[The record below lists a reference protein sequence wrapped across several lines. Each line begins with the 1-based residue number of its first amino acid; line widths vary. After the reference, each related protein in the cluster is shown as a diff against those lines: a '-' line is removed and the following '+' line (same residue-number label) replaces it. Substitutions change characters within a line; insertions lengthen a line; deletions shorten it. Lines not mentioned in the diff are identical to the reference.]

1 MVYCSPFF
9 ARNCIQQWGEMEA
22 TPSEKYGSVFT
33 LHFGEERV
41 VVLHGYEA
49 IKEALTDHGDEF
61 FGRGSLPLADKVLK
75 GQGIVF
81 SNGERWKQLRRFV
94 LTTLRNLGMGKK
106 SIEERIQMEAQH
118 LLENIRSTGGNRD
131 MHKLYFLLI
140 HRIIELEGSSR
151 LYSLFP
157 SFMELIPGPHHR
169 LEKNIYTLQQFT
181 LDEINEHKS
190 TFDPSAPQD
199 IIDFFFIKMKEG
211 QNDNTVFGFDN
222 LIATVVD
229 LFAAG
234 TETTSTTLRYGL
246 LILMKYPQVQEKMQ
260 EEIDR
265 VVGRTRSPCM
275 ADRGQMPYTNA
286 VAHEIQRF
294 IALIPMSLPHAVV
307 KDTKFREY
315 IIPKGTTI
323 YVSLSS
329 VLHDSTEFPNP
340 KEFDPHHFLN
350 KDGSF
355 RKSNYFMPFSA
366 GKRLCAGEG
375 MARMELFLFWTTILQ
390 NFTLKP
396 LVDPKTLDITPQF
409 SGLGNVPKPYQLCA
423 LPR

>member
-1 MVYCSPFF
+1 MDPLST
-9 ARNCIQQWGEMEA
+9 A
-22 TPSEKYGSVFT
+22 T
-33 LHFGEERV
+33 
-41 VVLHGYEA
+41 
-49 IKEALTDHGDEF
+49 I
-61 FGRGSLPLADKVLK
+61 
-75 GQGIVF
+75 
-81 SNGERWKQLRRFV
+81 
-94 LTTLRNLGMGKK
+94 
-106 SIEERIQMEAQH
+106 
-118 LLENIRSTGGNRD
+118 
-131 MHKLYFLLI
+131 FLLFCLACLFFFVTK
-140 HRIIELEGSSR
+140 HKSSR
-151 LYSLFP
+151 TEKLPPGPFPLPIIGNLLQLYSLFP

>member
-1 MVYCSPFF
+1 
-9 ARNCIQQWGEMEA
+9 
-22 TPSEKYGSVFT
+22 
-33 LHFGEERV
+33 
-41 VVLHGYEA
+41 VLHGYEA
-49 IKEALTDHGDEF
+49 IKEALIDHGDEF
-61 FGRGSLPLADKVLK
+61 IGRGSLPLADKLFK
-75 GQGIVF
+75 GQGVLF

-106 SIEERIQMEAQH
+106 SIEERIQTEAQH
-118 LLENIRSTGGNRD
+118 LLENIKSTG
-131 MHKLYFLLI
+131 
-140 HRIIELEGSSR
+140 
-151 LYSLFP
+151 
-157 SFMELIPGPHHR
+157 
-169 LEKNIYTLQQFT
+169 
-181 LDEINEHKS
+181 
-190 TFDPSAPQD
+190 
-199 IIDFFFIKMKEG
+199 
-211 QNDNTVFGFDN
+211 
-222 LIATVVD
+222 
-229 LFAAG
+229 
-234 TETTSTTLRYGL
+234 
-246 LILMKYPQVQEKMQ
+246 

-275 ADRGQMPYTNA
+275 ADRGQMPYTDA
-286 VAHEIQRF
+286 VVHEIQRF

-323 YVSLSS
+323 YPTLSS

-350 KDGSF
+350 KDGTF
-355 RKSNYFMPFSA
+355 RKSNHFMPFSA

-409 SGLGNVPKPYQLCA
+409 SSLGNVPKPYQLRA

>member
-1 MVYCSPFF
+1 MDPLST
-9 ARNCIQQWGEMEA
+9 A
-22 TPSEKYGSVFT
+22 T
-33 LHFGEERV
+33 
-41 VVLHGYEA
+41 
-49 IKEALTDHGDEF
+49 I
-61 FGRGSLPLADKVLK
+61 
-75 GQGIVF
+75 
-81 SNGERWKQLRRFV
+81 
-94 LTTLRNLGMGKK
+94 
-106 SIEERIQMEAQH
+106 
-118 LLENIRSTGGNRD
+118 
-131 MHKLYFLLI
+131 FLLFCLACLVFFVTR
-140 HRIIELEGSSR
+140 HKSSGTEKLPPGPFPLPIIGNLLQ
-151 LYSLFP
+151 LYTLFP

-169 LEKNIYTLQQFT
+169 LPKNFCRLQQFA

-199 IIDFFFIKMKEG
+199 VIDFFFIKMKEEG
-211 QNDNTVFGFDN
+211 QNDNTEFSFDN
-222 LIATVVD
+222 LITTVVD

-275 ADRGQMPYTNA
+275 ADRGQMPYTDA
-286 VAHEIQRF
+286 IVHEIQRF

-323 YVSLSS
+323 YPTLSS

-340 KEFDPHHFLN
+340 NGFDPHHFLN
-350 KDGSF
+350 KDGTF
-355 RKSNYFMPFSA
+355 RKSNHFMPFSA

-396 LVDPKTLDITPQF
+396 LMDPKTLDITPQF
-409 SGLGNVPKPYQLCA
+409 SSLGNVPKPYLLCA